1 MSKKDYV
8 EVVINGDD
16 YLLSIDEL
24 YNIIHE
30 YEIYRDIEL
39 EENDIFISN
48 ENMPL
53 WFQLVCYF
61 QPSHVCDI
69 TKEMNYVG

>member
-48 ENMPL
+48 ENMP
-53 WFQLVCYF
+53 
-61 QPSHVCDI
+61 PSHVCDMA
-69 TKEMNYVG
+69 KEMNYVG

>member
-16 YLLSIDEL
+16 YLLSVDEL

-30 YEIYRDIEL
+30 YEIYRDLES

-48 ENMPL
+48 ENMP
-53 WFQLVCYF
+53 
-61 QPSHVCDI
+61 PSHVCDMA
-69 TKEMNYVG
+69 KEMNYVG

>member
-48 ENMPL
+48 ENMP
-53 WFQLVCYF
+53 
-61 QPSHVCDI
+61 PSHVCDM